1 VAHLLDKEKLA
12 IEPSGAISVAA
23 LLRHLRGRL
32 TGRNIVAVLTGGNVE
47 LARLME
53 MVRSS
58 G

>member
-1 VAHLLDKEKLA
+1 MLDKEKLA
-12 IEPSGAISVAA
+12 VEPSGAISVAA
-23 LLRHLRGRL
+23 LLRHLRGKVS
-32 TGRNIVAVLTGGNVE
+32 GCNIVAVLTGGNVE